1 MPFVAL
7 HFPSEID
14 KKYLNVI
21 IDKYLSK
28 TTNPVNSKKDKKYF
42 HNKHTLSEVQLH

>member
-1 MPFVAL
+1 MLDNTYVFYSKQIKLMPFVAL

-21 IDKYLSK
+21 IDKYLFK
-28 TTNPVNSKKDKKYF
+28 TTNPV
-42 HNKHTLSEVQLH
+42 

>member
-14 KKYLNVI
+14 KKYLNVT
-21 IDKYLSK
+21 IDKYFSK
-28 TTNPVNSKKDKKYF
+28 LLTYNLIKKKDKKIPLQQTYF
-42 HNKHTLSEVQLH
+42 V